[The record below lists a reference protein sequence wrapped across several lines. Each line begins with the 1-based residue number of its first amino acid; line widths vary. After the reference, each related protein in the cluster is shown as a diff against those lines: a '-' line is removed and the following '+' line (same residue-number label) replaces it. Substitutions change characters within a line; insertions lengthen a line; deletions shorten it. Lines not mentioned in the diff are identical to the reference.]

1 MLPDVI
7 VHTSM
12 SIDGAV
18 TGFEPDIGLHYQVA
32 AEFTPD
38 AMLVGS
44 MTAVSG
50 IERYLAEVPPEE
62 SGDME
67 RPAVHTGDPRPL
79 WVFVDSRGRLHG
91 LLHVYRRSDYCRDI
105 VVLVAEETPA
115 SYLEYLSARHYPVIR
130 AGKERV
136 DLRSALEALHQR
148 FGVQVVVS
156 DSGERL
162 NSALLEAG
170 LVKSLSLVLTPALAG
185 RGAKHL
191 FESLDEKRAQ
201 FVLERV
207 GEVGD
212 GCVHLVYRVG

>member
-1 MLPDVI
+1 MLLDVI
-7 VHTSM
+7 IHTSM

-18 TGFEPDIGLHYQVA
+18 TGFLPDIGLHYEVA

-50 IERYLAEVPPEE
+50 VERYLEEVPPEE
-62 SGDME
+62 VGDLE
-67 RPAVHTGDPRPL
+67 RPAVHAGDTRPL
-79 WVFVDSRGRLHG
+79 WVFVDSRGKLHG
-91 LLHVYRRSDYCRDI
+91 LLHVYRRSEYCRDI

-115 SYLEYLSARHYPVIR
+115 AYLEYLSARDYPIIR
-130 AGKERV
+130 AGGERV
-136 DLRSALEALHQR
+136 DLRTALEALHNR
-148 FGVQVVVS
+148 FGVQIVVS

-170 LVKSLSLVLTPALAG
+170 LVKTLSLVLTPTLAG

-191 FESLDEKRAQ
+191 FESLDEKREN
-201 FVLERV
+201 FVLERF

>member
-7 VHTSM
+7 IHTSV

-18 TGFEPDIGLHYQVA
+18 TGFEPDIALHYEVA

-44 MTAVSG
+44 RTAKSG
-50 IERYLAEVPPEE
+50 IEHYLEEVPPEE
-62 SGDME
+62 DGDLA
-67 RPAVHTGDPRPL
+67 RPAAHAGDTRPL
-79 WVFVDSRGRLHG
+79 WAFVDSGGRLQG

-105 VVLVAEETPA
+105 VVLVAEETPVA
-115 SYLEYLSARHYPVIR
+115 YLEYLRARDYPIIR
-130 AGKERV
+130 TGGDHV
-136 DLRSALEALHQR
+136 DLQAGLEALHQR

-170 LVKSLSLVLTPALAG
+170 LAKTLSLVITPVVAG
-185 RGAKHL
+185 RGVTHL
-191 FESLDEKRAQ
+191 FEGLESKRED